1 MSEYGATV
9 FWERGDQDFCSNA
22 YSRGHSWSFDGGLV
36 VPASA
41 SPDIVPL
48 PWSVAENID
57 PEEAFVASISSCHM
71 LFFLSLAA
79 KRKIL
84 VDRYKDVATG
94 FMEQREDGRIAVTKV
109 VLRPESTYGNNSQ
122 PSREQ
127 LEKLHH
133 RAHELCFI
141 ANSINTTIVTEIVA

>member
-1 MSEYGATV
+1 MSEYTATV
-9 FWERGDQDFCSNA
+9 SWERGNQDFCGNA
-22 YSRGHSWSFDGGLV
+22 YSRGHTWSFDGGLV

-48 PWSVAENID
+48 PWAVAENVD

-84 VDRYKDVATG
+84 VDRYADAAVG
-94 FMEQREDGRIAVTKV
+94 LMEQCEDGRIAMTKV
-109 VLRPESTYGNNSQ
+109 ILRPEAIYGGSSN

-127 LEKLHH
+127 LDKLHQ

-141 ANSINTTIVTEIVA
+141 ANSVKTTIVIEMIA